1 MGKSDTS
8 IFHPLTLAILT
19 VSDRRTHEDDTSGD
33 LLKNLAT
40 EAGHQVVERKLLPNN
55 RYQLRA
61 CVSQWIAGNEVQV
74 VLINGGTGFS
84 EGNSTVEALQPLFD
98 REVPGFGELF
108 RQLSYQQLG
117 SSALQSGAIGG
128 LANQTLVIAVPGSG
142 NACELAWHEL
152 IQPQL
157 DSRTRPCSFYSHL
170 KPVEA
175 QRETNLC
182 KN

>member
-1 MGKSDTS
+1 MGKVNTS
-8 IFHPLTLAILT
+8 IFHPLQLAVLT
-19 VSDRRTHEDDTSGD
+19 ISDSRTHANDTSGE
-33 LLKNLAT
+33 LLQRLAT
-40 EAGHQVVERKLLPNN
+40 EAGHKVIDRQLLPNN
-55 RYQLRA
+55 RYQLQA
-61 CVSQWIAGNEVQV
+61 CVSQWIAGNQVQV

-84 EGNSTVEALQPLFD
+84 EGNCTVEAIRPLFD

-117 SSALQSGAIGG
+117 SSALQSGAVAG
-128 LANQTLVIAVPGSG
+128 LANHTLVMAMPGSG

-157 DSRTRPCSFYSHL
+157 DSRTRPCSFYTHL

-175 QRETNLC
+175 
-182 KN
+182 

>member
-1 MGKSDTS
+1 MGKADTN
-8 IFHPLTLAILT
+8 IFHPLTLAVLT
-19 VSDRRTHEDDTSGD
+19 ISDSRTHGNDTSGE
-33 LLKNLAT
+33 LLNKLAT
-40 EAGHQVVERKLLPNN
+40 EVGHLVVERQILPNN
-55 RYQLRA
+55 QYQLRA
-61 CVSQWIAGNEVQV
+61 CVSQWIAGSEVQV

-84 EGNSTVEALQPLFD
+84 ESNCTVEALLPLLD

-117 SSALQSGAIGG
+117 SSALQSGAIAG
-128 LANQTLVIAVPGSG
+128 LANRTLVIAMPGSG

-157 DSRTRPCSFYSHL
+157 DSRTRPCNFYTHL

-175 QRETNLC
+175 
-182 KN
+182 